1 MQTQDMFT
9 PRFELVA
16 AVARVPIGEMIRN
29 PSDLKMPGEVADV
42 SCTRSVRGLTSSA
55 TYAVPGA
62 IPSQV
67 YGNIAARGVKGIVL
81 EAFGVGNM

>member
-1 MQTQDMFT
+1 M
-9 PRFELVA
+9 
-16 AVARVPIGEMIRN
+16 PIGEILRLT
-29 PSDLKMPGEVADV
+29 PDLKMPRNSGGCVFQV
-42 SCTRSVRGLTSSA
+42 STRELVSKVRGLTSST

-67 YGNIAARGVKGIVL
+67 LGDLAARGVKGIVL